1 VNSLRSRTI
10 RLAHANPELRP
21 VLLPLIREA
30 SQPKGVMTVSGPF
43 RMYIPPGLSGLQSSL
58 QDTLGTVWA
67 LYKNAGLSL
76 GSGPIAVALGG
87 RVESLYD
94 VSGNYV
100 LMTTHHIRNPKST
113 VLIHEMAH
121 WYHYNKVPGGVSNPK
136 VKAKYQWALASLAPR
151 KSGVVKGMT
160 YEKIGWDNPY
170 TKDIPYTRIY
180 KLVSVTKTK
189 STVEL
194 QNPSEF
200 DKKHR
205 MNALREVLPT
215 SYLEQLL
222 NPGGLVTDAHGVSH
236 LEGGISPWVPTEY
249 AKTNEREWFAELV
262 TPHVLH
268 PTSTDPEVR
277 AWLDSLAP

>member
-1 VNSLRSRTI
+1 VNLRSNLI

-21 VLLPLIREA
+21 DLLPLIKEA

-43 RMYIPPGLSGLQSSL
+43 RMYVPPKLSALQTGL
-58 QDTLGTVWA
+58 QDTLGTVWS
-67 LYKNAGLSL
+67 LYKNAGMSL
-76 GSGPIAVALGG
+76 GSGPILVALGG
-87 RVESLYD
+87 NVQSFYD

-100 LMTTHHIRNPKST
+100 LMTPHHLGKPKDS

-121 WYHYNKVPGGVSNPK
+121 WYHHNVVPGGASNPK
-136 VKAKYQWALASLAPR
+136 VKAKYQWAMASLTPK

-160 YEKIGWDNPY
+160 YEKPGWDNPH

-180 KLVSVTKTK
+180 KVVSVTKTK
-189 STVEL
+189 STVEI
-194 QNPSEF
+194 QNPSAF

-205 MNALREVLPT
+205 PHLREEMPT
-215 SYLEQLL
+215 SYLEAKL
-222 NPGGLVTDAHGVSH
+222 NPRGVVQDAHGASH
-236 LEGGISPWVPTEY
+236 TEGGISAWVPSEY

-268 PTSTDPEVR
+268 PAGTDPAVK
-277 AWLDSLAP
+277 AWLNSLVG